1 MQSVTMIIQ
10 NFCSC
15 ILTVK
20 WNLKEQEIFSS
31 TVKINSANFKK
42 VAGSLNKMT
51 AFFWGIRFYETAL
64 YWFHIFISAHFNNDL
79 IIRSITVYLATDKSV
94 EKLAQAFLGCK
105 I

>member
-1 MQSVTMIIQ
+1 
-10 NFCSC
+10 
-15 ILTVK
+15 
-20 WNLKEQEIFSS
+20 
-31 TVKINSANFKK
+31 
-42 VAGSLNKMT
+42 MT